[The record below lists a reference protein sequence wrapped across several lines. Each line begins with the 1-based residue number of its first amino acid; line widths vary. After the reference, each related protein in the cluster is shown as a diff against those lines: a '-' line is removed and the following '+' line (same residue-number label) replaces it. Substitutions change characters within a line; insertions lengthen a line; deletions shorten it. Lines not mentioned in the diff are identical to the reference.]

1 MALILELNNG
11 NMYSQ
16 LTKLIGKR
24 FIYQGEVW
32 LMVEVLRDEDAVV
45 IVPEQAAMKKQIQAN
60 QYGHASRRCESCHT
74 LPLTNGACDAYSD
87 AVMELLSGKIP
98 D

>member
-1 MALILELNNG
+1 MHT
-11 NMYSQ
+11 Q

-32 LMVEVLRDEDAVV
+32 MMVEVLRDEDAVV
-45 IVPEQAAMKKQIQAN
+45 IVPEQAAMKKEIQTN
-60 QYGHASRRCESCHT
+60 QYGHATRRCEACRT
-74 LPLTNGACDAYSD
+74 LPLTNPEGDAYSE